1 MNATR
6 IIVRAARPE
15 DAPTI
20 ASAVAMAIGDEV
32 GLCNYCGDDY
42 IRVLTEIASREATQY
57 SWQYAHVAEVDG
69 VVAGAI
75 VGYDG
80 AQLYALRDG
89 TFRAIFDCIGRTP
102 QVVDETAPGEY
113 YLDSVAVLPQ
123 FRGMGVGRALVSAF
137 CDRAFAMGHSCVGLI
152 VDYGNPN
159 AEMLYTSLGF
169 RRVGTRLFFTHHM
182 WHLQR
187 KAEVDSATQHNK

>member
-1 MNATR
+1 M
-6 IIVRAARPE
+6 RAARPE

-20 ASAVAMAIGDEV
+20 AYAVAMAIGDEV
-32 GLCNYCGDDY
+32 GLSNYCGDDY
-42 IRVLTEIASREATQY
+42 ISVLTEIASREATQY
-57 SWQYAHVAEVDG
+57 SWQYAQVAAADG

-113 YLDSVAVLPQ
+113 YLDSVAVLPE

-169 RRVGTRLFFTHHM
+169 RRVGTRPFFNHHM

-187 KAEVDSATQHNK
+187 KAEVGSATQHNK